1 MDDDGCIRKK
11 TIIKFDEKGNQKN
24 IMRTISANLYYL
36 SLFLYFASVFTLSAG
51 SNQPIDD
58 HEKAIK
64 AVNEGEILPLDE
76 ILVKVNQEYAGRIIS
91 INLKDNEKGLFGWVY
106 DIMIIEPGN
115 KVKQLRVDAGTSTIL
130 SVKTGGK

>member
-1 MDDDGCIRKK
+1 MKTLIRFLSL
-11 TIIKFDEKGNQKN
+11 TVLVILI
-24 IMRTISANLYYL
+24 NLYKINDVL
-36 SLFLYFASVFTLSAG
+36 SNEQLA
-51 SNQPIDD
+51 D

-76 ILVKVNQEYAGRIIS
+76 ILVKVNQKYAGRVIS
-91 INLKDNEKGLFGWVY
+91 ISLKDSEKGLFGWVY

>member
-1 MDDDGCIRKK
+1 MNALEKK
-11 TIIKFDEKGNQKN
+11 TTIESDEKGNRKN
-24 IMRTISANLYYL
+24 IMKTILVNFYYF
-36 SLFLYFASVFTLSAG
+36 SLLLFFAAVFPVSSV
-51 SNQPIDD
+51 SNEPIDD
-58 HEKAIK
+58 HDKAIK

-91 INLKDNEKGLFGWVY
+91 INLKDSEKGLFGWVY

-130 SVKTGGK
+130 SVETGGK